1 MNGLIGMVESLLEM
15 IIEVL
20 EMNHSDELPHLQYVG
35 ECINR
40 MMGFMVVVPSNP
52 EDQFFILVEGM
63 MSLMVGDNEWT
74 ADKGGRL

>member
-1 MNGLIGMVESLLEM
+1 MVESLLEM

-20 EMNHSDELPHLQYVG
+20 EINHKDELPHLQYVA

-63 MSLMVGDNEWT
+63 MSLIAGDNEWT
-74 ADKGGRL
+74 EDKGSRL

>member
-1 MNGLIGMVESLLEM
+1 
-15 IIEVL
+15 
-20 EMNHSDELPHLQYVG
+20 
-35 ECINR
+35 